1 MDIKRPLPF
10 ITLLGLVI
18 LAGCASTQKLS
29 VQTEPSGAEVFL
41 QRRGDL
47 EVHAAVEGV
56 YGALDADSIGEDF
69 YSLGT
74 TPLEYEFDLREQEAA
89 IYSPR
94 AGGSVSRHFTEGTIR
109 IVREG
114 YQTVERLMRFSGN
127 PISLV
132 IPMQPVSED

>member
-1 MDIKRPLPF
+1 MRFPF
-10 ITLLGLVI
+10 VLSVGLAVLI
-18 LAGCASTQKLS
+18 GCASTQELS
-29 VQTEPSGAEVFL
+29 VQTGPSGAEVFL

-56 YGALDADSIGEDF
+56 YGALNADSLGEEF
-69 YSLGT
+69 YLLGT

-89 IYSPR
+89 VYSPG

-109 IVREG
+109 IVLDG
-114 YQTVERLMRFSGN
+114 YETVERLVRFSGS

-132 IPMQPVSED
+132 IPLQPVGED

>member
-1 MDIKRPLPF
+1 MRFPSVISA
-10 ITLLGLVI
+10 GLAV
-18 LAGCASTQKLS
+18 LVGCASTQELS

-56 YGALDADSIGEDF
+56 YGALNADSLGEEF

-89 IYSPR
+89 VYSPR
-94 AGGSVSRHFTEGTIR
+94 AGGSVTRHFTEGTVR
-109 IVREG
+109 IVLEG
-114 YQTVERLMRFSGN
+114 YETVERLIRFSGSR
-127 PISLV
+127 ISLV
-132 IPMQPVSED
+132 IPLQPVSED

>member
-1 MDIKRPLPF
+1 MNIKRSLPF
-10 ITLLGLVI
+10 IPLLGLI
-18 LAGCASTQKLS
+18 LLPGCASTEKLS
-29 VQTEPSGAEVFL
+29 IQTEPSGAEVFL
-41 QRRGDL
+41 QRCGDL

-69 YSLGT
+69 YWLGT
-74 TPLEYEFDLREQEAA
+74 TPLEYEFDLREHEAA
-89 IYSPR
+89 VYSPR

-114 YQTVERLMRFSGN
+114 YQTVERLVRFSGS

-132 IPMQPVSED
+132 VPLQSVNED